1 MLDSDSDS
9 VLVPIRVKPRA
20 PAAKIA
26 GERGGRLLVQVTAP
40 PLDGKANDAVC
51 RLLAKSLRIATGRIH
66 VVSGERAR
74 DKLVRI
80 DGMHTAD
87 VARALGLSEGEARLS
102 EGEARA

>member
-1 MLDSDSDS
+1 MLSTDSDG

-51 RLLAKSLRIATGRIH
+51 RLLAKSLKIATGRIR

-74 DKLVRI
+74 DKLIRI
-80 DGMHTAD
+80 DGMSAPD
-87 VARALGLSEGEARLS
+87 VARALSLQHVAGG
-102 EGEARA
+102 

>member
-1 MLDSDSDS
+1 MLGTDNDG

-51 RLLAKSLRIATGRIH
+51 RLLAKSLRIATGRVR

-74 DKLVRI
+74 DKLIRI
-80 DGMHTAD
+80 EGMRTAD
-87 VARALGLSEGEARLS
+87 VAHALGLGPGDGEAH
-102 EGEARA
+102 A